1 MDLQSLLSTPF
12 RGRRQLLHTHFPPLR
27 PTDPR
32 YAKWELIPSCT
43 DTEPDKVRAFF
54 HEALKMKAE
63 GIMVKLLDEVEVEVE
78 VQEGQQDGELGEAV
92 DEEEDGYATS
102 ESSSTKSPSPVDVK
116 PVATEATNGAGTTDG
131 KKGKSRRKVLP
142 ATYEPDKRADSWL
155 KVKKDYL
162 EGEGAI
168 SDSLDLVPIAAW
180 WGQGRKAGWWSP
192 FLLAVYDEETGVYTA
207 VTKCLSGF
215 TE

>member
-1 MDLQSLLSTPF
+1 M
-12 RGRRQLLHTHFPPLR
+12 
-27 PTDPR
+27 
-32 YAKWELIPSCT
+32 
-43 DTEPDKVRAFF
+43 RAFF

-63 GIMVKLLDEVEVEVE
+63 GIMVKLLDEVEIEVE
-78 VQEGQQDGELGEAV
+78 QEKHDGYDGERDDLE
-92 DEEEDGYATS
+92 DDWDDPPSEDGHRR
-102 ESSSTKSPSPVDVK
+102 SPSPPDIK
-116 PVATEATNGAGTTDG
+116 PTEMNADDGAAASA
-131 KKGKSRRKVLP
+131 KRGKSRRKVLP

-192 FLLAVYDEETGVYTA
+192 FLLAVYDEETGAFTA

>member
-1 MDLQSLLSTPF
+1 M
-12 RGRRQLLHTHFPPLR
+12 LHSVFPPLR
-27 PTDPR
+27 PNDPR
-32 YAKWELIPSCT
+32 HAKWELIPSCT
-43 DTEPDKVRAFF
+43 DTEPEQVRAFF

-63 GIMVKLLDEVEVEVE
+63 GIMVKLLDEVEVDVELE
-78 VQEGQQDGELGEAV
+78 VQLGPDGGELEEGEE
-92 DEEEDGYATS
+92 DDNDGYA
-102 ESSSTKSPSPVDVK
+102 SSSGNRSGKSPSP
-116 PVATEATNGAGTTDG
+116 PVANGTGAVEATRF
-131 KKGKSRRKVLP
+131 KSRRKVLP

-192 FLLAVYDEETGVYTA
+192 FLLAVYDEETGAYTA

-215 TE
+215 TESVTCLLFVACNLKKPPAC